1 MKIVGKIRK
10 KLNEYFNTLFL
21 FFRFLKFFVITIR
34 NCDYN
39 ETSLKFAIDQFLWL
53 GSEEMEL
60 GIQKRIGVYMVLQG
74 NYNSSFNVT
83 WNHGNIYL
91 VWKLERNQP
100 TIKY

>member
-39 ETSLKFAIDQFLWL
+39 ETSLKFAIDQFL
-53 GSEEMEL
+53 
-60 GIQKRIGVYMVLQG
+60 
-74 NYNSSFNVT
+74 
-83 WNHGNIYL
+83 
-91 VWKLERNQP
+91 
-100 TIKY
+100 